1 MILNA
6 TSMQAVTWGGNPLQV
21 NVSTL
26 PIPQILDPTDAIVKV
41 SLSAIGSADI
51 HTYNGVYEDK
61 EVPWVMGHEA
71 LGIIV
76 EVGNSVTSFS
86 IGDKVVVPDQAL
98 NGIEDLSTAELV
110 GLGLGSDYYLTTGC
124 QGKQHASSPYP
135 DLHNTDELVAEY
147 VRVPFANDNL
157 FPIPDEGSSKNG
169 VTNLDLDY
177 LLATGIF
184 ATGWGALDLS
194 GFQPGDSVAI
204 FGAGPIGLMAVYS
217 AILRGASR
225 VFLIDGDRQRLSI
238 AEGIGAMPIDLTHS
252 DPTKKVLRQEPDG
265 VLRSVDCV
273 GIEAATKLH
282 LTEDRVLQ
290 NMTAITKDGGGI
302 GRVGTFKPTGNS
314 SSTSPWQFLL
324 PNLQLAMS
332 GFFKKDP
339 QVKSGTIDSALLAPK
354 LIEMISKGKARPSFI
369 VSSIIDVNES
379 PQFYERASQNLE
391 TKVVIKFP

>member
-1 MILNA
+1 MTAKKELV
-6 TSMQAVTWGGNPLQV
+6 AVTWGGNPLQV

-26 PIPQILDPTDAIVKV
+26 PIPQILDPTDAIIKV
-41 SLSAIGSADI
+41 SLAAIGSADI

-61 EVPWVMGHEA
+61 EVPWVMGQEA

-86 IGDKVVVPDQAL
+86 IGDKVVVPDQTS
-98 NGIEDLSTAELV
+98 NGLEDLSTAELM
-110 GLGLGSDYYLTTGC
+110 GLGLGSEYYLTTGC
-124 QGKQHASSPYP
+124 QAG
-135 DLHNTDELVAEY
+135 Y

-157 FPIPDEGSSKNG
+157 YPIPQNDADSLKSS
-169 VTNLDLDY
+169 VTDLDLDY

-238 AEGIGAMPIDLTHS
+238 AEGLGAMPIDLTHS
-252 DPTKKVLRQEPDG
+252 EPISKILRQEPDG
-265 VLRSVDCV
+265 VFRSVDCV

-282 LTEDRVLQ
+282 RTEDKVLQ

-302 GRVGTFKPTGNS
+302 GRVGTFKTTSNS

-324 PNLQLAMS
+324 PNFQLAVS
-332 GFFKKDP
+332 GLFKKDP
-339 QVKSGTIDSALLAPK
+339 QVRSGVIDSALIAPK
-354 LIEMISKGKARPSFI
+354 LIEMISKGKARPSLI
-369 VSSIIDVNES
+369 VSSIIDVNEA
-379 PQFYERASQNLE
+379 PQFYERASQHLE
-391 TKVVIKFP
+391 TKVVIRFP

>member
-26 PIPQILDPTDAIVKV
+26 PIPQILDPTDAIIKV
-41 SLSAIGSADI
+41 SLAAIGSADI

-61 EVPWVMGHEA
+61 EVPWVMGQEA

-86 IGDKVVVPDQAL
+86 IGDKVVVPDQTS
-98 NGIEDLSTAELV
+98 NGLEDLSTAELM
-110 GLGLGSDYYLTTGC
+110 GLGLGSEYYLTTGC
-124 QGKQHASSPYP
+124 QAG
-135 DLHNTDELVAEY
+135 Y

-157 FPIPDEGSSKNG
+157 YPIPQNDADSLKSS
-169 VTNLDLDY
+169 VTDLDLDY

-238 AEGIGAMPIDLTHS
+238 AEGLGAMPIDLTHS
-252 DPTKKVLRQEPDG
+252 EPISKILRQEPDG
-265 VLRSVDCV
+265 VFRSVDCV

-282 LTEDRVLQ
+282 RTEDKVLQ

-302 GRVGTFKPTGNS
+302 GRVGTFKTTSNS

-324 PNLQLAMS
+324 PNFQLAVS
-332 GFFKKDP
+332 GLFKKDP
-339 QVKSGTIDSALLAPK
+339 QVRSGVIDSALIAPK
-354 LIEMISKGKARPSFI
+354 LIEMISKGKARPSLI
-369 VSSIIDVNES
+369 VSSIIDVNEA
-379 PQFYERASQNLE
+379 PQFYERASQHLE
-391 TKVVIKFP
+391 TKVVIRFP

>member
-1 MILNA
+1 
-6 TSMQAVTWGGNPLQV
+6 MQAVTWGGNPLHV

-51 HTYNGVYEDK
+51 HTYYGVYEDK

-71 LGIIV
+71 LGIII

-86 IGDKVVVPDQAL
+86 IGDKVVVPDQAS
-98 NGIEDLSTAELV
+98 NGLEGLSTAELM
-110 GLGLGSDYYLTTGC
+110 GLGLGSEYYLTTGC
-124 QGKQHASSPYP
+124 QGKKQVSCSHRV
-135 DLHNTDELVAEY
+135 HTNTNENAAEY

-157 FPIPDEGSSKNG
+157 FPIPDDGVSKSS
-169 VTNLDLDY
+169 VTDLDLDY

-194 GFQPGDSVAI
+194 GFQPGDSVAV

-217 AILRGASR
+217 AMLRGASR

-238 AEGIGAMPIDLTHS
+238 AEGLGAMPIDLTHS
-252 DPTKKVLRQEPDG
+252 KPVEKILRQEPDG
-265 VLRSVDCV
+265 VIRSVDCV
-273 GIEAATKLH
+273 GIEAASKLH
-282 LTEDRVLQ
+282 LTDDKVLQ

-302 GRVGTFKPTGNS
+302 GRVGTFKSTSNS
-314 SSTSPWQFLL
+314 SSTSPWQFFL
-324 PNLQLAMS
+324 PNIQLAMS
-332 GFFKKDP
+332 GFFKKNP
-339 QVKSGTIDSALLAPK
+339 QVRLGVIDTALIAPK
-354 LIEMISKGKARPSFI
+354 LMELISNGKARPSFI
-369 VSSIIDVNES
+369 VSSIIGINEA
-379 PQFYERASQNLE
+379 PQFYERTSQHLE